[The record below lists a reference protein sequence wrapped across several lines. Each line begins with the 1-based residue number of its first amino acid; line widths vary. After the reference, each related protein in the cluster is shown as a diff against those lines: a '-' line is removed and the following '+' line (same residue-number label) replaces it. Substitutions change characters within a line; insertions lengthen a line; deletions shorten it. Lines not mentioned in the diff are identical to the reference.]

1 MAVALPALISV
12 ASGSFGAAVGT
23 LAAGTA
29 GLGATLGAFA
39 TVAGTVLTGI
49 GALTGKKDLLKVGG
63 ILSLGAGLANLAS
76 NAVGN
81 GTSALASDAAAGAAE
96 SAIAP
101 TQFGGDMSFLA
112 GNDALA
118 SGAIGGFEA
127 GSTAGLQGLGTGGE
141 AIGFG
146 DALSQ
151 AQGGLVDAVTAGG
164 QAGGAGSLAQ
174 TIAQTGMPG
183 ANPLTLDTSSI
194 MGNALKNIQPNM
206 LGQMTDAAG
215 AMTQPSMLQ
224 EIARQSVTQGDIGSY
239 LQKAWERTQGA
250 MKGAGQFI
258 KDNKELAMLGGVALN
273 SMYGPQAEALDQQK
287 SLMARARRN
296 LNAPVALKFGTQPG
310 G

>member
-23 LAAGTA
+23 LAAGGA

-49 GALTGKKDLLKVGG
+49 GALTGKKDLLKIGG
-63 ILSLGAGLANLAS
+63 ILSLGAGLASLAS
-76 NAVGN
+76 NAAGS
-81 GTSALASDAAAGAAE
+81 TSSLATDAASSGAE

-112 GNDALA
+112 GGDPLA
-118 SGAIGGFEA
+118 SGAIGGFNA
-127 GSTAGLQGLGTGGE
+127 GSTAGLQGLGTGGQ

-146 DALSQ
+146 DVIGN
-151 AQGGLVDAVTAGG
+151 GGLGDAATAGG
-164 QAGGAGSLAQ
+164 AATGAGSLAQ
-174 TIAQTGMPG
+174 TVAQTGMPG
-183 ANPLTLDTSSI
+183 GNALTLDTGSI
-194 MGNALKNIQPNM
+194 MGNALKNMNPNM
-206 LGQMTDAAG
+206 LGQATDAAG

-224 EIARQSVTQGDIGSY
+224 QIAGSSVTQGDIGSY
-239 LQKAWERTQGA
+239 LQKAWERTQGVL
-250 MKGAGQFI
+250 KNTGQFL
-258 KDNKELAMLGGVALN
+258 KGNKELAMLGGMALN

-296 LNAPVALKFGTQPG
+296 LNAPIALKFGTQVG

>member
-49 GALTGKKDLLKVGG
+49 GALTGKKDLLKIGG
-63 ILSLGAGLANLAS
+63 ILSLGAGLASLAS
-76 NAVGN
+76 NAAN
-81 GTSALASDAAAGAAE
+81 STSALASDAAAGAAE
-96 SAIAP
+96 GTIAP

-118 SGAIGGFEA
+118 SGAIGGFET

-141 AIGFG
+141 ALGFG
-146 DALSQ
+146 DVVS
-151 AQGGLVDAVTAGG
+151 QGGLVDAATAGG
-164 QAGGAGSLAQ
+164 PAVGAGSLAQ
-174 TIAQTGMPG
+174 TVAQTGMPG
-183 ANPLTLDTSSI
+183 ASPLTLDTSSI
-194 MGNALKNIQPNM
+194 MGNALKNMQPNM

-215 AMTQPSMLQ
+215 ALAQAQPSMLQ
-224 EIARQSVTQGDIGSY
+224 QLAGSSVTQGDIGSY

-250 MKGAGQFI
+250 LKNPGQFL
-258 KDNKELAMLGGVALN
+258 KDNKELAMLGGMALN